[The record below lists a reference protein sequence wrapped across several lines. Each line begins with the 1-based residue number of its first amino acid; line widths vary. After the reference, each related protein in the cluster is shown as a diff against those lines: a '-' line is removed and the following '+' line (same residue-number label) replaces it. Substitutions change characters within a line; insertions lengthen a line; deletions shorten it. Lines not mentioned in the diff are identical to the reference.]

1 MNDLKF
7 SNSFKKIN
15 DIELEIELKK
25 NKNNLQIINLKN
37 FNKLINYLNILF
49 IFLIFVL
56 YTIALNSQR
65 KWTDFYSSM
74 VFLRNNNNNIIDY
87 IAKTE
92 QYLLKEYELKDNIKS
107 ANPDDLIYLSKT
119 KNKDNSNLV
128 FSSLKKISNGLNDGI
143 YQRGY

>member
-25 NKNNLQIINLKN
+25 NKNNLQIINLKKL
-37 FNKLINYLNILF
+37 NKLINYLNILF
-49 IFLIFVL
+49 ILLIFVL